1 MEGLM
6 QSLKTNDAKRQIL
19 VCGLSKKDAK
29 KRSTATWKKEQ
40 NVYWNGRTY
49 NRPGKH
55 YLFLIRRDYRA
66 MANLCPKFRNALK
79 ALAPNACLTRWERLT
94 RARQSLLC
102 DILTELKN
110 DL

>member
-1 MEGLM
+1 MMPSVRYSFADCLKRCQEAFDRNVEEGTKCVLERPNI
-6 QSLKTNDAKRQIL
+6 QQ
-19 VCGLSKKDAK
+19 
-29 KRSTATWKKEQ
+29 TWQ
-40 NVYWNGRTY
+40 T
-49 NRPGKH
+49 H

-66 MANLCPKFRNALK
+66 MANLCPKFRDALK